1 MSIPF
6 KISYILLIIIITCLI
21 FPPAMCMAKTS
32 YSIHIAFGGVAC
44 GGVFLYLYL
53 VHYSGLDLELPQMG
67 QALMNIRG
75 DRIMWGLPSIDYVQ
89 SLSETPSISLKN
101 DYYLRLIKWEF

>member
-6 KISYILLIIIITCLI
+6 KISYILLIFIIAYLI

-53 VHYSGLDLELPQMG
+53 VHYHGLDMELPQMD

-75 DRIMWGLPSIDYVQ
+75 DRVMWGFPAIDYVQ

-101 DYYLRLIKWEF
+101 NYYLRLIKWEF